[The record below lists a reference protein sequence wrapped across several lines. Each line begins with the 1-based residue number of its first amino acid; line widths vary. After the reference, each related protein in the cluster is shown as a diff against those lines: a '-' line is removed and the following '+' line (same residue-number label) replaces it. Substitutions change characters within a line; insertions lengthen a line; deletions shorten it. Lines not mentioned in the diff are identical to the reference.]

1 MAVSSRFPFPSL
13 QPYVRNA
20 RPLRDLEPHTD
31 FVNAIGDRF
40 KFDRLIEDRVWR
52 FHRTAIM
59 QPDPDMQYASL
70 SFGQI
75 DMCKRFAVSLAD
87 GLGRH
92 FGQRRHK
99 LTMPARVE

>member
-1 MAVSSRFPFPSL
+1 MAVSSRFPFPPL

-40 KFDRLIEDRVWR
+40 KFDHLIEDRVWR

-75 DMCKRFAVSLAD
+75 DMCKRFAVSPAD
-87 GLGRH
+87 GHGRH

-99 LTMPARVE
+99 LTKPARVE

>member
-20 RPLRDLEPHTD
+20 RPLRDLKPHTD

-40 KFDRLIEDRVWR
+40 IQDRVWR

-75 DMCKRFAVSLAD
+75 DMCKRLAVSRAD